1 VYLHVPLPDVLFSN
15 KVSLD
20 GLTDA
25 FEGTADAAKP
35 IITDGGKGKGK
46 ERAVKEK
53 KDKRE

>member
-53 KDKRE
+53 KDERE